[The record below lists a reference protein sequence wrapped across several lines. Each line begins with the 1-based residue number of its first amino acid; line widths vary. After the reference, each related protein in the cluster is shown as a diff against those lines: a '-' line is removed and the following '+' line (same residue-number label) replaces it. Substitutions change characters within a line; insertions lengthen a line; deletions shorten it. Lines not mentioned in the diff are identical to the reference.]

1 MHIVTMIKNGKHGL
15 KDIGTVEV
23 KEGHLDNGY
32 IELFVSN
39 FEHQDTATTATIF
52 ITVEEAEAIAMNLNL
67 ARKHSA
73 INTRRS

>member
-32 IELFVSN
+32 IEMFVSN
-39 FEHQDTATTATIF
+39 YEDQETATIF
-52 ITVEEAEAIAMNLNL
+52 IDVDEAEAIAMNLNL